1 MRNKIWGIIKDK
13 IHVDGTF
20 NPLGLTYFKTSNAE
34 QVDELTE
41 AILQAIRD
49 EVDGL
54 REILHNVYNEGDKG
68 AVDGHGNEDA
78 YINFAIDQI
87 KEALNK

>member
-49 EVDGL
+49 EVEGL
-54 REILHNVYNEGDKG
+54 RKDVESDDLLTSVRKG
-68 AVDGHGNEDA
+68 ERDFGFNDCL
-78 YINFAIDQI
+78 DQI
-87 KEALNK
+87 KEALSK

>member
-34 QVDELTE
+34 QVDELTD

-49 EVDGL
+49 EV
-54 REILHNVYNEGDKG
+54 EGVKTLTAHTSG
-68 AVDGHGNEDA
+68 S
-78 YINFAIDQI
+78 FATGWQAGFNYCRSQI
-87 KEALNK
+87 EEKLK

>member
-20 NPLGLTYFKTSNAE
+20 NPLGLTYFKTSNAG
-34 QVDELTE
+34 QVDELTD

-49 EVDGL
+49 EVERL
-54 REILHNVYNEGDKG
+54 RKDDKVYMCRLKMSRIIFNQ
-68 AVDGHGNEDA
+68 AL
-78 YINFAIDQI
+78 DQI
-87 KEALNK
+87 KEALSK

>member
-34 QVDELTE
+34 QVDELTD

-49 EVDGL
+49 EVEGL
-54 REILHNVYNEGDKG
+54 REILYNVYNEGDKG

-78 YINFAIDQI
+78 HINFAIDQI